1 MTMKFETPE
10 EELPITSRSARKGYF
25 CWVLGFHLFQPGSQI
40 VGIMCRVKG
49 TRKYKRDLAAWNRLY
64 MKGYQREGTR
74 ERVLGRSVIAVCKKS
89 LYKEVTESS
98 SWVSDLLLKTVCL
111 HQLKDM

>member
-1 MTMKFETPE
+1 MKFETPE
-10 EELPITSRSARKGYF
+10 EELAITSRSARKGYF

-49 TRKYKRDLAAWNRLY
+49 TRKYKRDLGAWNRLY

-74 ERVLGRSVIAVCKKS
+74 EIC
-89 LYKEVTESS
+89 KEVTESS
-98 SWVSDLLLKTVCL
+98 SWVSDLLIKTVCL
-111 HQLKDM
+111 QQLKDM